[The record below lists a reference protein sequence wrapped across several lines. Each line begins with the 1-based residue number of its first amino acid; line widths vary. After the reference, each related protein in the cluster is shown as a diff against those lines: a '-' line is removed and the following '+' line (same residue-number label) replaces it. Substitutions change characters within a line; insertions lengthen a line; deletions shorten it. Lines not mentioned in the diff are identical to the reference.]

1 MVYIGIDIAKFK
13 HFASV
18 VSSDGEVIVKPFPF
32 ENSRQGFMKLVEE
45 IENFQ
50 DCLIGLESTGH
61 YAENLIYFLYERGYK
76 IGVINPIQTDAL
88 RDSNIRKTKTDKI
101 DTKLIVQCLML
112 KKYSL
117 VNSQDLNI
125 IKLRHLSRFK
135 HETIQQQTRIKI
147 QLTTCLDTVFP
158 ELSNFFKGNLHSKV
172 SYSLLEKYP
181 SAKAI
186 AHCRIDGLTNL
197 LYANSRGHYNQDR
210 ALQLKN
216 LAKQSI
222 GLDNPAI
229 ELQIQ
234 CLIKQLRLYQKQIKD
249 IDLAIVTLMEL
260 INSPILTIPGV
271 GYTLGAMIISEIS
284 DIKRFSNPSKL
295 LAFAGLDPVVKQ
307 SGNFQASSM
316 KISKRGSTY
325 LRYAIYRVAFL
336 IIHNNETFHDYYIS
350 KRAQGKLILT
360 VSMVSEVFKKW
371 LKNFYLSC
379 NFLSNNFFKN
389 FFLKDY

>member
-32 ENSRQGFMKLVEE
+32 ENSRQGFMKLIEE

-61 YAENLIYFLYERGYK
+61 YAENLIYFLYERGYN

-117 VNSQDLNI
+117 VKYQDINT
-125 IKLRHLSRFK
+125 IKLRRLCRFRM
-135 HETIQQQTRIKI
+135 EMVQQQTRIKT

-158 ELSNFFKGNLHSKV
+158 ELSRFFKGNIHLKTT
-172 SYSLLEKYP
+172 YALLEKYP
-181 SAKAI
+181 SSKSIRSA
-186 AHCRIDGLTNL
+186 RIDGLTNV
-197 LYANSRGHYNQDR
+197 LYSNSKGKYNQEK
-210 ALQLKN
+210 ALELKD
-216 LAKQSI
+216 LAKNSVGI
-222 GLDNPAI
+222 DNPSI
-229 ELQIQ
+229 DLQIQ

-249 IDLAIVTLMEL
+249 IDLSIMTIMEIL
-260 INSPILTIPGV
+260 NSPILTIPGV
-271 GYTLGAMIISEIS
+271 GYTLGAMIISEIG
-284 DIKRFSNPSKL
+284 DIKRFSNPTKL
-295 LAFAGLDPVVKQ
+295 LAFAGLDPVIKQ
-307 SGNFQASSM
+307 SGNFQADTM

-336 IIHNNETFHDYYIS
+336 IIYNNETFHNYYIT
-350 KRAQGKLILT
+350 KRSQGKNHRVALGHICNKLVRVIFKILT
-360 VSMVSEVFKKW
+360 DEIPF
-371 LKNFYLSC
+371 NLS
-379 NFLSNNFFKN
+379 
-389 FFLKDY
+389 

>member
-18 VSSDGEVIVKPFPF
+18 VSSDGKVIVKPFSF
-32 ENSRQGFMKLVEE
+32 ENSRQGFMKLIEE

-61 YAENLIYFLYERGYK
+61 YAENLIQFLYERNYS
-76 IGVINPIQTDAL
+76 VALINPIQTDSL
-88 RDSNIRKTKTDKI
+88 RDSNIRKTKTDKV
-101 DTKLIVQCLML
+101 DTMLIVQCLML

-117 VNSQDLNI
+117 VSSKNIDL
-125 IKLRHLSRFK
+125 IKLRRLSRFRL
-135 HETIQQQTRIKI
+135 EMVQQQTRIKT
-147 QLTTCLDTVFP
+147 QLTACLDIVFP
-158 ELSNFFKGNLHSKV
+158 ELAHFFKGNLHLKV
-172 SYSLLEKYP
+172 SYALLEKYS

-186 AHCRIDGLTNL
+186 RSARIDGLTNL
-197 LYANSRGHYNQDR
+197 LFNNSRGKYNYEK
-210 ALQLKN
+210 ALQLKA
-216 LAKQSI
+216 LAKDSI

-234 CLIKQLRLYQKQIKD
+234 CLIKQLRLYQKQISD
-249 IDLAIVTLMEL
+249 IDISIMTIMEI

-271 GYTLGAMIISEIS
+271 GYTLGAMIISEID
-284 DIKRFSNPSKL
+284 DIKKFSNPSKL

-307 SGNFQASSM
+307 SGNFQAEHM

-336 IIHNNETFHDYYIS
+336 IIYNNETFYNYYIE
-350 KRAQGKLILT
+350 KRAQGKNHRVALGHVCNKLVRIIFKILT
-360 VSMVSEVFKKW
+360 DDIPF
-371 LKNFYLSC
+371 NLS
-379 NFLSNNFFKN
+379 
-389 FFLKDY
+389 

>member
-18 VSSDGEVIVKPFPF
+18 VSSDGKVIVKPFPF

-61 YAENLIYFLYERGYK
+61 YAENLIQFLYERHYS
-76 IGVINPIQTDAL
+76 IAVINPIQTDSL

-101 DTKLIVQCLML
+101 DTMLIVQCLML

-117 VNSQDLNI
+117 VSSKNIDL
-125 IKLRHLSRFK
+125 IKLRRLSRFRL
-135 HETIQQQTRIKI
+135 EMVQQQTRIKT
-147 QLTTCLDTVFP
+147 QLTACLDIVFP
-158 ELSNFFKGNLHSKV
+158 ELVRFFKGNLHLKAA
-172 SYSLLEKYP
+172 YALLEKYS
-181 SAKAI
+181 SAKTIRSA
-186 AHCRIDGLTNL
+186 RIDGLTNL
-197 LYANSRGHYNQDR
+197 LYNNSHGRYSQER
-210 ALQLKN
+210 AIELKN
-216 LAKQSI
+216 LAKESV

-249 IDLAIVTLMEL
+249 IDIGIMTLMEI

-271 GYTLGAMIISEIS
+271 GYILGAMIISEID
-284 DIKRFSNPSKL
+284 DIKKFSNPSKL
-295 LAFAGLDPVVKQ
+295 LAFSGLDPVVKQ
-307 SGNFQASSM
+307 SGNFQAEHM

-336 IIHNNETFHDYYIS
+336 IIYNNETFHNYYIS
-350 KRAQGKLILT
+350 KRAQGKTHRVALGHVCNKLVRVIFKILT
-360 VSMVSEVFKKW
+360 DETPF
-371 LKNFYLSC
+371 NLS
-379 NFLSNNFFKN
+379 
-389 FFLKDY
+389 

>member
-18 VSSDGEVIVKPFPF
+18 VSSDGKVIVKPFSF
-32 ENSRQGFMKLVEE
+32 ENSRQGFMKLIEE

-61 YAENLIYFLYERGYK
+61 YAENLIQFLYERNYS
-76 IGVINPIQTDAL
+76 VALINPIQTDSL
-88 RDSNIRKTKTDKI
+88 RDSNIRKTKTDKV
-101 DTKLIVQCLML
+101 DTMLIVQCLML

-117 VNSQDLNI
+117 VSSKNIDL
-125 IKLRHLSRFK
+125 IKLRRLSRFRL
-135 HETIQQQTRIKI
+135 EMVQQQTRIKT
-147 QLTTCLDTVFP
+147 QLTACLDIVFP
-158 ELSNFFKGNLHSKV
+158 ELAHFFKGNLHLKV
-172 SYSLLEKYP
+172 SYALLEKYS

-186 AHCRIDGLTNL
+186 RSARIDGLTNL
-197 LYANSRGHYNQDR
+197 LFNNSRGKYNYEK
-210 ALQLKN
+210 ALQLKA
-216 LAKQSI
+216 LAKDSI

-234 CLIKQLRLYQKQIKD
+234 CLIKQLRLYQKQISD
-249 IDLAIVTLMEL
+249 IDISIMTIMEI

-271 GYTLGAMIISEIS
+271 GYTLGAMIISEID
-284 DIKRFSNPSKL
+284 DIKKFSNPSKL

-307 SGNFQASSM
+307 SGNFQAEHM

-336 IIHNNETFHDYYIS
+336 IIYNNETFHNYYLE
-350 KRAQGKLILT
+350 KRAQGKTNRVALGHVCNKLVRVIFKILT
-360 VSMVSEVFKKW
+360 DETPF
-371 LKNFYLSC
+371 NLS
-379 NFLSNNFFKN
+379 
-389 FFLKDY
+389 

>member
-18 VSSDGEVIVKPFPF
+18 VSSDGKVIVKPFSF
-32 ENSRQGFMKLVEE
+32 ENSRQGFMKLIEE

-61 YAENLIYFLYERGYK
+61 YAENLIQFLYERDYP
-76 IGVINPIQTDAL
+76 IAVINPIQTDSL

-101 DTKLIVQCLML
+101 DTMLIVQCLML

-117 VNSQDLNI
+117 VSSKNI
-125 IKLRHLSRFK
+125 DMIKLRRLSRFRL
-135 HETIQQQTRIKI
+135 EMVQQQTRIKT
-147 QLTTCLDTVFP
+147 QLTGCLDIVFP
-158 ELSNFFKGNLHSKV
+158 ELAHFFKGNLHLKV
-172 SYSLLEKYP
+172 AYALLEKYP
-181 SAKAI
+181 SAKVIRSA
-186 AHCRIDGLTNL
+186 RIDGLTNL
-197 LYANSRGHYNQDR
+197 LYNNSHGRYNQEK
-210 ALQLKN
+210 ALQLKS
-216 LAKQSI
+216 LAKESV

-234 CLIKQLRLYQKQIKD
+234 CLIKQLHLYQKQIQD
-249 IDLAIVTLMEL
+249 IDHSIMTLMEI

-271 GYTLGAMIISEIS
+271 SYTLGSMIISEID

-307 SGNFQASSM
+307 SGNFQSDSL

-336 IIHNNETFHDYYIS
+336 IIYNNETFYNYYIE
-350 KRAQGKLILT
+350 KRAQGKNHRVALGHVCNKLVRIIFKILT
-360 VSMVSEVFKKW
+360 DDIPF
-371 LKNFYLSC
+371 NLS
-379 NFLSNNFFKN
+379 
-389 FFLKDY
+389 

>member
-32 ENSRQGFMKLVEE
+32 ENSRQGFMKLIEE

-61 YAENLIYFLYERGYK
+61 YAENLIQFLYERDYP
-76 IGVINPIQTDAL
+76 IAVINPIQTDSL

-101 DTKLIVQCLML
+101 DTMLIVQCLML

-117 VNSQDLNI
+117 VSSKNI
-125 IKLRHLSRFK
+125 DMIKLRRLSRFRL
-135 HETIQQQTRIKI
+135 EMVQQQTRIKT
-147 QLTTCLDTVFP
+147 QLTGCLDIVFP
-158 ELSNFFKGNLHSKV
+158 ELAHFFKGNLHLKV
-172 SYSLLEKYP
+172 AYALLEKYP
-181 SAKAI
+181 SAKVIRSA
-186 AHCRIDGLTNL
+186 RIDGLTNL
-197 LYANSRGHYNQDR
+197 LYNNSHGRYNQEK
-210 ALQLKN
+210 ALQLKS
-216 LAKQSI
+216 LAKESV

-234 CLIKQLRLYQKQIKD
+234 CLIKQLHLYQKQIQD
-249 IDLAIVTLMEL
+249 IDHSIMTLMEI

-271 GYTLGAMIISEIS
+271 SYTLGSMIISEID

-307 SGNFQASSM
+307 SGNFQSDSL

-336 IIHNNETFHDYYIS
+336 IIYNNETFHNYYIE
-350 KRAQGKLILT
+350 KRAQGKNHRVALGHVCNKLVRIIFKILT
-360 VSMVSEVFKKW
+360 DDIPF
-371 LKNFYLSC
+371 NLS
-379 NFLSNNFFKN
+379 
-389 FFLKDY
+389 

>member
-18 VSSDGEVIVKPFPF
+18 VSSDGKVIIKPFPF
-32 ENSRQGFMKLVEE
+32 ENSRQGFMKLLEE

-61 YAENLIYFLYERGYK
+61 YAENLIQFLYERNYS
-76 IGVINPIQTDAL
+76 IAVINPIQTDSL

-101 DTKLIVQCLML
+101 DTMLIVQCLML

-117 VNSQDLNI
+117 VSSKNI
-125 IKLRHLSRFK
+125 DMIKLRRLSRFRM
-135 HETIQQQTRIKI
+135 EMVQQQTRIKT
-147 QLTTCLDTVFP
+147 QLTGCLDIVFP
-158 ELSNFFKGNLHSKV
+158 ELARFFKGNLHLKV
-172 SYSLLEKYP
+172 SYALLEKYS

-186 AHCRIDGLTNL
+186 RSARIDGLTNL
-197 LYANSRGHYNQDR
+197 LFDNSHGRYTQEK
-210 ALQLKN
+210 ALGLKN
-216 LAKQSI
+216 LAKESV

-234 CLIKQLRLYQKQIKD
+234 CLIKQLHLYKKQLQD
-249 IDLAIVTLMEL
+249 IDVSIMTLMEI

-271 GYTLGAMIISEIS
+271 GYTLGAMIISEIN
-284 DIKRFSNPSKL
+284 DIKKFSNPSKL

-307 SGNFQASSM
+307 SGNFQSDSL

-336 IIHNNETFHDYYIS
+336 IIYNNETFHNFYLE
-350 KRAQGKLILT
+350 KRAQGKSYKVALGHVCNKLVRIIFKILT
-360 VSMVSEVFKKW
+360 DDIPF
-371 LKNFYLSC
+371 NLS
-379 NFLSNNFFKN
+379 
-389 FFLKDY
+389 

>member
-18 VSSDGEVIVKPFPF
+18 VSSDGKVIVKPFPF
-32 ENSRQGFMKLVEE
+32 ENSRQGFMKLIEE

-61 YAENLIYFLYERGYK
+61 YAENLIQFLYERDYP
-76 IGVINPIQTDAL
+76 IAVINPIQTDSL

-101 DTKLIVQCLML
+101 DTMLIVQCLML

-117 VNSQDLNI
+117 VSSKNI
-125 IKLRHLSRFK
+125 DMIKLRLLSIFRL
-135 HETIQQQTRIKI
+135 EMVQQQTRIKT
-147 QLTTCLDTVFP
+147 QLAGCLDIVFP
-158 ELSNFFKGNLHSKV
+158 ELAHFFKGNLHLKV
-172 SYSLLEKYP
+172 AYALLEKYP
-181 SAKAI
+181 SAKVIRSA
-186 AHCRIDGLTNL
+186 RIDGLTNL
-197 LYANSRGHYNQDR
+197 LYNNSHGRYNQEK
-210 ALQLKN
+210 ALQLKS
-216 LAKQSI
+216 LAKESV

-234 CLIKQLRLYQKQIKD
+234 CLIKQLHLYQKQIQD
-249 IDLAIVTLMEL
+249 IDHSIMTLMEI

-271 GYTLGAMIISEIS
+271 SYTLGSMIISEID

-307 SGNFQASSM
+307 SGNFQSDSL

-336 IIHNNETFHDYYIS
+336 IIYNNETFHNYYIE
-350 KRAQGKLILT
+350 KRAQGKNHRVALGHVCNKLVRIIFKILT
-360 VSMVSEVFKKW
+360 DDIPF
-371 LKNFYLSC
+371 NLS
-379 NFLSNNFFKN
+379 
-389 FFLKDY
+389 

>member
-18 VSSDGEVIVKPFPF
+18 VSSDGKVIVKPFPF
-32 ENSRQGFMKLVEE
+32 ENSRQGFMKLIEE

-61 YAENLIYFLYERGYK
+61 YAENLIQFLFERNYSVA
-76 IGVINPIQTDAL
+76 VINPIQTDSL
-88 RDSNIRKTKTDKI
+88 RDSNIRKTKTDKV
-101 DTKLIVQCLML
+101 DTMLIVQCLML

-117 VNSQDLNI
+117 VSSKNI
-125 IKLRHLSRFK
+125 DFIRLRRLSRFRL
-135 HETIQQQTRIKI
+135 EMVQQQTRIKT
-147 QLTTCLDTVFP
+147 QLTACLDIVFP
-158 ELSNFFKGNLHSKV
+158 ELAHFFKGNLHLKV
-172 SYSLLEKYP
+172 SYALLEKYS

-186 AHCRIDGLTNL
+186 RSARIDGLTNL
-197 LYANSRGHYNQDR
+197 LYNNSRGKYNYEK
-210 ALQLKN
+210 ALQLKT
-216 LAKQSI
+216 LANDSI

-234 CLIKQLRLYQKQIKD
+234 CLIKQLRLYQKQISD
-249 IDLAIVTLMEL
+249 IDISIMTIMEI

-271 GYTLGAMIISEIS
+271 GYTLGAMIISEID
-284 DIKRFSNPSKL
+284 DIKKFSNPSKL

-307 SGNFQASSM
+307 SGNFQSDSL

-336 IIHNNETFHDYYIS
+336 IIYNNETFHNYYIS
-350 KRAQGKLILT
+350 KRAQGKTHRVALGHICNKLVRVIFKILT
-360 VSMVSEVFKKW
+360 DETPF
-371 LKNFYLSC
+371 NLS
-379 NFLSNNFFKN
+379 
-389 FFLKDY
+389 

>member
-32 ENSRQGFMKLVEE
+32 ENSRQGFMKLIEE

-61 YAENLIYFLYERGYK
+61 YAENLIQFLFERNYSVA
-76 IGVINPIQTDAL
+76 VINPIQTDSL
-88 RDSNIRKTKTDKI
+88 RDSNIRKTKTDKV
-101 DTKLIVQCLML
+101 DTMLIVQCLML

-117 VNSQDLNI
+117 VSSKNIDL
-125 IKLRHLSRFK
+125 IKLRRLSRFRL
-135 HETIQQQTRIKI
+135 ELVQQQTRIKT
-147 QLTTCLDTVFP
+147 QFTACLDIVFP
-158 ELSNFFKGNLHSKV
+158 ELSHFFKGNLHLNV
-172 SYSLLEKYP
+172 SYALLEKYS
-181 SAKAI
+181 SAKALRS
-186 AHCRIDGLTNL
+186 ARIDGLTNL
-197 LYANSRGHYNQDR
+197 LYNNSRGKYNYEK
-210 ALQLKN
+210 ALQLKV
-216 LAKQSI
+216 LAKDSI

-234 CLIKQLRLYQKQIKD
+234 CLIKQLRLYQKQISD
-249 IDLAIVTLMEL
+249 IDISIMTIMEI

-271 GYTLGAMIISEIS
+271 GYTLGAMIISEID
-284 DIKRFSNPSKL
+284 DIKKFSNPSKL

-307 SGNFQASSM
+307 SGNFQSDSL

-336 IIHNNETFHDYYIS
+336 IIYNNETFHNYYIS
-350 KRAQGKLILT
+350 KRAQGKTHRVALGHICNKLVRVIFKILT
-360 VSMVSEVFKKW
+360 DETPF
-371 LKNFYLSC
+371 NLS
-379 NFLSNNFFKN
+379 
-389 FFLKDY
+389 

>member
-32 ENSRQGFMKLVEE
+32 ENSRQGFMKLLEE
-45 IENFQ
+45 IENFH

-61 YAENLIYFLYERGYK
+61 YAENLIQFLYERNYSVA
-76 IGVINPIQTDAL
+76 VINPIQTDSL

-101 DTKLIVQCLML
+101 DTMLIVQCLML

-117 VNSQDLNI
+117 VSSKNI
-125 IKLRHLSRFK
+125 DMIKLRRLSRFRL
-135 HETIQQQTRIKI
+135 EMVQQQTRIKT
-147 QLTTCLDTVFP
+147 QLTACLDIVFP
-158 ELSNFFKGNLHSKV
+158 ELARFFKGNLHLKV
-172 SYSLLEKYP
+172 TYALLEKYS

-186 AHCRIDGLTNL
+186 RSARIDGLTNL
-197 LYANSRGHYNQDR
+197 LYNNSHGRYNQEK
-210 ALQLKN
+210 AFELKN
-216 LAKQSI
+216 LAKESV
-222 GLDNPAI
+222 GLDNPSI

-234 CLIKQLRLYQKQIKD
+234 CLIKQLHLYKKHIQD
-249 IDLAIVTLMEL
+249 IDISITTLME
-260 INSPILTIPGV
+260 IIKSPILTIPGV
-271 GYTLGAMIISEIS
+271 GYTLGAMIISEID

-307 SGNFQASSM
+307 SGNFQSDSL

-336 IIHNNETFHDYYIS
+336 IIYNNETFHNYYID
-350 KRAQGKLILT
+350 KRSQGKNHRVALGHVCNKLVRIIFKVLT
-360 VSMVSEVFKKW
+360 DDIPF
-371 LKNFYLSC
+371 NLS
-379 NFLSNNFFKN
+379 
-389 FFLKDY
+389 

>member
-50 DCLIGLESTGH
+50 NCLIGLESTGH
-61 YAENLIYFLYERGYK
+61 YAENLIQFLYERNYS
-76 IGVINPIQTDAL
+76 IAVINPIQTDSL

-101 DTKLIVQCLML
+101 DTMLIVQCLML

-117 VNSQDLNI
+117 VSSKNI
-125 IKLRHLSRFK
+125 DMIKLRRLSRFRL
-135 HETIQQQTRIKI
+135 EMVQQQTRIKT
-147 QLTTCLDTVFP
+147 QLTGCLDIVFP
-158 ELSNFFKGNLHSKV
+158 ELTRFFKGNLHLKV
-172 SYSLLEKYP
+172 AYALLEKYS

-186 AHCRIDGLTNL
+186 RSARIDGLTNL
-197 LYANSRGHYNQDR
+197 LIHNSHGRYNQEK
-210 ALQLKN
+210 ASELKN
-216 LAKQSI
+216 LAKKSV

-234 CLIKQLRLYQKQIKD
+234 CLIKQLHLYQKQIQD
-249 IDLAIVTLMEL
+249 IDISIITLMEI

-271 GYTLGAMIISEIS
+271 GYTLGAMIISEID
-284 DIKRFSNPSKL
+284 DIKKFSNPSKL

-307 SGNFQASSM
+307 SGDFQASSM

-336 IIHNNETFHDYYIS
+336 IIYNNETFHNYYIS
-350 KRAQGKLILT
+350 KRAQGKTHRVALGHVCNKLVRVIFKLLT
-360 VSMVSEVFKKW
+360 DEIPF
-371 LKNFYLSC
+371 NLS
-379 NFLSNNFFKN
+379 
-389 FFLKDY
+389 

>member
-18 VSSDGEVIVKPFPF
+18 VSSDGKVIVKPFPF
-32 ENSRQGFMKLVEE
+32 ENSRQGFMKLIEE

-61 YAENLIYFLYERGYK
+61 YAENLIQFLYQRDYP
-76 IGVINPIQTDAL
+76 IAVINPIQTDSL

-101 DTKLIVQCLML
+101 DTMLIVQCLML

-117 VNSQDLNI
+117 VNSQDINI
-125 IKLRHLSRFK
+125 IKLRRLSRFRL
-135 HETIQQQTRIKI
+135 EMVQQQTRIKT
-147 QLTTCLDTVFP
+147 QLTGCLDIVFP
-158 ELSNFFKGNLHSKV
+158 ELAHFFKGNLHLKV
-172 SYSLLEKYP
+172 AYALLEKYP
-181 SAKAI
+181 SAKVIRSA
-186 AHCRIDGLTNL
+186 RIDGLTNL
-197 LYANSRGHYNQDR
+197 LYNNSHGRYNQEK
-210 ALQLKN
+210 ALQLKS
-216 LAKQSI
+216 LAKESV

-234 CLIKQLRLYQKQIKD
+234 CLIKQLHLYQKQIQN
-249 IDLAIVTLMEL
+249 IDHSIMTLMEI

-271 GYTLGAMIISEIS
+271 SYTLGSMIISEID

-307 SGNFQASSM
+307 SGNFQSDSL

-336 IIHNNETFHDYYIS
+336 IIYNNETFHNYYIS
-350 KRAQGKLILT
+350 KRAQGKNHRVALGHVCNKLVRIIFKILT
-360 VSMVSEVFKKW
+360 DDIPF
-371 LKNFYLSC
+371 NLS
-379 NFLSNNFFKN
+379 
-389 FFLKDY
+389 